1 MKKVLLAL
9 SLFVAVL
16 LGSCC
21 NSNQKAEQKC
31 TKQETKCDGK
41 HEHNCNKKHEH
52 NCEMKPQ
59 MQSAMEKW
67 SKWEELNDE
76 DKKALIAEVKSC
88 FDTCKA
94 EKKTECN
101 KSNEACANFDNLTLD
116 EQKAMIDKMMQNC
129 KDGHSGCK
137 DMKSEGCGHNHDHG
151 HNHEGCGNHNHDHG
165 HNHEG
170 CGHNH

>member
-9 SLFVAVL
+9 SLGVAVL

-21 NSNQKAEQKC
+21 NSNPKAEQKC

-41 HEHNCNKKHEH
+41 HEHNCDGKHEH

-59 MQSAMEKW
+59 MKAAMDKW
-67 SKWEELNDE
+67 NKWAELNDE
-76 DKKALIAEVKSC
+76 DKTALIAEVKTC
-88 FDTCKA
+88 LEACKA
-94 EKKTECN
+94 EKKAECD
-101 KSNEACANFDNLTLD
+101 KGKEACANFDNLTLD
-116 EQKAMIDKMMQNC
+116 EQKAMLDKIMQNC

-137 DMKSEGCGHNHDHG
+137 DGHSGCKEVKAEGCGG
-151 HNHEGCGNHNHDHG
+151 HNHDHG